1 MIKRTLLF
9 ANPAK
14 LSIRHRQLWI
24 ERQDGE
30 PRSVSLEDVGILV
43 IEHPQISLSHAVI
56 QACMQANVIL
66 VNCDERHMP
75 QGIMHPLEGHVEL
88 SERYQA
94 QLLSSLP
101 MKKNLWAQTVQA
113 KISNQAGVLA
123 WRGQPTIKLN
133 HLIKEVSSGDTRNC
147 EGQAAAIYWASI
159 FDSYPLFIRE
169 RFGEPPN
176 HYLNYG
182 YAVIRA
188 MMARA
193 LITSGLLLALGIH
206 HHNKYNAF
214 CLVDDIMEP
223 YRPYVDALICVLA
236 DESRIGEDLLT
247 PEKTAFWSLASQDV
261 KIDGLSSPMWNAM
274 QRTAQSLIKCYNGSA
289 RKLLYPNYEA
299 VQI

>member
-14 LSIRHRQLWI
+14 LSIRNRQLWI
-24 ERQDGE
+24 ERQDE
-30 PRSVSLEDVGILV
+30 KPRSVPVEDMGILV
-43 IEHPQISLSHAVI
+43 IEHQQINLSHAVI
-56 QACMQANVIL
+56 QACMREKVIII
-66 VNCDERHMP
+66 NCDERHMP
-75 QGIMHPLEGHVEL
+75 QGIMHPMEGHVEL

-94 QLLSSLP
+94 QLSASVPL
-101 MKKNLWAQTVQA
+101 KKNLWAQTVQA
-113 KISNQAGVLA
+113 KIGNQADVLK
-123 WRGQPTIKLN
+123 WRGRATAKMD
-133 HLIKEVSSGDTRNC
+133 HLIKEVTSGDVTNC

-193 LITSGLLLALGIH
+193 LISSGLLLAMGIH

-223 YRPYVDALICVLA
+223 YRPYVDALVCALA
-236 DESRIGEDLLT
+236 DDSRIGEDLLT
-247 PEKTAFWSLASQDV
+247 AEKMAFWSLASQDV
-261 KIDGLSSPMWNAM
+261 RIDNVTSPMWNAM
-274 QRTAQSLIKCYNGSA
+274 QRTAHSLVKCFDGSA
-289 RKLLYPNYEA
+289 RKLLFPVYEA
-299 VQI
+299 V

>member
-9 ANPAK
+9 ATPAK
-14 LSIRHRQLWI
+14 LSIRNRQLWI
-24 ERQDGE
+24 ERKE
-30 PRSVSLEDVGILV
+30 EATRSVPLEDVGMVV
-43 IEHPQISLSHAVI
+43 IEHQQISLSHAVI
-56 QACMQANVIL
+56 QACMQEKIII

-94 QLLSSLP
+94 QLSASLP
-101 MKKNLWAQTVQA
+101 LKKNLWSQTVQA
-113 KISNQAGVLA
+113 KIGNQAGVLA
-123 WRGQPTIKLN
+123 WRGRMHAKMN
-133 HLIKEVSSGDTRNC
+133 HLITEVTSGDSTNC
-147 EGQAAAIYWASI
+147 EGQAAAIYWTSL
-159 FDSYPLFIRE
+159 FESYPLFVRE

-193 LITSGLLLALGIH
+193 LISSGLLLAMGIH

-214 CLVDDIMEP
+214 CLVDDMMEP
-223 YRPYVDALICVLA
+223 YRPYVDALVCALA
-236 DESRIGEDLLT
+236 DESRIGDDLLT

-261 KIDGLSSPMWNAM
+261 RIDHVTSPMWNAM
-274 QRTAQSLIKCYNGSA
+274 QRTAQSLVRCFDGSA
-289 RKLLYPNYEA
+289 RKLLFPVYEA
-299 VQI
+299 A

>member
-14 LSIRHRQLWI
+14 LSIRNRQLWI
-24 ERQDGE
+24 ERKE
-30 PRSVSLEDVGILV
+30 EETRSVPLEDVGVLV
-43 IEHPQISLSHAVI
+43 IEHQQISLSHAVI
-56 QACMQANVIL
+56 QACMQENIII

-94 QLLSSLP
+94 QLSASLP
-101 MKKNLWAQTVQA
+101 LKKNLWSQTVQA
-113 KISNQAGVLA
+113 KIINQAGVLA
-123 WRGQPTIKLN
+123 WRGRMLTKMN
-133 HLIKEVSSGDTRNC
+133 HLIREVTTGDSTNC
-147 EGQAAAIYWASI
+147 EGQAAALYWASI
-159 FDSYPLFIRE
+159 FDSYPLFIRD

-193 LITSGLLLALGIH
+193 LISSGLLLAMGIH

-223 YRPYVDALICVLA
+223 YRPYVDALVCALA
-236 DESRIGEDLLT
+236 DDSRISEDLLT
-247 PEKTAFWSLASQDV
+247 PEKMDFWSLASQDV
-261 KIDGLSSPMWNAM
+261 RIDNVTSPMWNAM
-274 QRTAQSLIKCYNGSA
+274 QRTAQSLVKCFDGSA
-289 RKLLYPNYEA
+289 RKLLFPVYEA
-299 VQI
+299 A